1 MEPVVRTGGMSL
13 GDLMASGSDR
23 PRRRVA
29 AAVDLDMFRPPSRQA
44 RATGGTERASVSD
57 FGGSLGDLMSQPR
70 SDRRRAPVDTSAY
83 EPVARNGGGRR
94 GPAADW
100 DGGGLGGPAEPRAS
114 RAQREHEELF
124 NTLSS
129 AEEPNAAGAGK
140 AFGRLA
146 AVVYKEQ
153 RPETASASPSK
164 SHSTRNEWCVSGMGQ
179 PPDGDVLTAAAAEA
193 RYVWRGSSR
202 RTCCGASTAAGTCST
217 RSECAS
223 GLQGSLV
230 EQGD

>member
-1 MEPVVRTGGMSL
+1 
-13 GDLMASGSDR
+13 MASGSNH

-29 AAVDLDMFRPPSRQA
+29 AADLDMFRPPSRQA
-44 RATGGTERASVSD
+44 RPTGGTERASLSD

-70 SDRRRAPVDTSAY
+70 SHRRREAPVDTAAY

-153 RPETASASPSK
+153 RPGTASGSPSK
-164 SHSTRNEWCVSGMGQ
+164 SHSTRNEWCVSGMGP